1 MKLKN
6 KKTNFLTYKL
16 LLGTLAA
23 MILGNRLSGEGTI
36 WAGKGTIKSE
46 QDFET
51 EKFQTC

>member
-6 KKTNFLTYKL
+6 KEMNFLTYKL

-36 WAGKGTIKSE
+36 
-46 QDFET
+46 
-51 EKFQTC
+51 